1 MVIGFDPSH
10 SNVNCEVNAPFKILS
25 NLIRF
30 LDKEANS
37 LKQKQANKG
46 KAFGGYK
53 VKRKQEEDD
62 NGAGL
67 EIDRDVSDHGVIREF
82 QREVGR
88 AHRAAHARHGHG
100 HGVARDR
107 LIREIIEVG
116 LRDDRAVFSRD
127 PALAGARRRRRG
139 ASGKQDRN
147 GRAEHGK

>member
-67 EIDRDVSDHGVIREF
+67 RCDTVEGDDYGDEEPMKDDGGVDVWEG
-82 QREVGR
+82 
-88 AHRAAHARHGHG
+88 
-100 HGVARDR
+100 
-107 LIREIIEVG
+107 
-116 LRDDRAVFSRD
+116 
-127 PALAGARRRRRG
+127 
-139 ASGKQDRN
+139 
-147 GRAEHGK
+147 